1 MSFIFINIMLSS
13 AHMSSLFNNIFVSCL
28 LLIGFSV
35 QGNEEK
41 KKIEPIKI
49 IIQSNDLMKYDKNV
63 ISAEQG
69 KAYEITLKNIGKLPK
84 AAMGHN
90 LIILKPGTDA
100 LTFGQ
105 ALITKHGATLQN
117 EWKPVKG
124 GRHVLAQTK
133 MLGPNEQDT
142 LKIKFNKSGAYHY
155 LCSFPGHFG
164 QMRGIINVK

>member
-1 MSFIFINIMLSS
+1 
-13 AHMSSLFNNIFVSCL
+13 MSSLFKTFFVSCL
-28 LLIGFSV
+28 LLTGSLV
-35 QGNEEK
+35 QGEETN

-49 IIQSNDLMKYDKNV
+49 VIQSNDLMKYDKNV
-63 ISAEQG
+63 INAEKG
-69 KAYEITLKNIGKLPK
+69 KLYEITLKNIGKLPK
-84 AAMGHN
+84 TAMGHN
-90 LIILKPGTDA
+90 LIILKTGIDA

-124 GRHVLAQTK
+124 AMHVLAQTK

-142 LKIKFNKSGAYHY
+142 LKIKFDKSGAYHY

-164 QMRGIINVK
+164 LMRGIINVK

>member
-1 MSFIFINIMLSS
+1 
-13 AHMSSLFNNIFVSCL
+13 MSSSFKNFFVSCL
-28 LLIGFSV
+28 LLTGSLV
-35 QGNEEK
+35 QGEETN

-49 IIQSNDLMKYDKNV
+49 VIQSNDLMKYDKNV
-63 ISAEQG
+63 INAEKG
-69 KAYEITLKNIGKLPK
+69 KLYEITLKNIGKLPK
-84 AAMGHN
+84 TAMGHN
-90 LIILKPGTDA
+90 LIILKTGIDA

-124 GRHVLAQTK
+124 VKHVLAQTK

-142 LKIKFNKSGAYHY
+142 LKIKFDKSGAYHY

-164 QMRGIINVK
+164 LMRGIINVK